1 MLRKAVAMT
10 FLCCTGVAWAQG
22 SSPEFTAPGT
32 SALEIAR
39 DVVANE
45 VKLID
50 YGQTF
55 LRYKVHT
62 KDDKGDQVRDVV
74 ETRDGTVARV
84 VERGDRPLTPEENAM
99 EQARLQA
106 MLNSP
111 DTFRK
116 HIQKDQSGKK
126 MAVSMVGMLP
136 EAMVFRFTEG
146 QPQRA
151 DRPAGSPP
159 EIVLDFKPN
168 PNWNPP
174 TVASSALTG
183 LEGRCWIDARTH
195 HLIRM
200 EADLFQG
207 VNFGLGIF
215 AHLYPGGTFVVE
227 QIPVGE
233 GRWIVNRFKQ
243 DVTVRA
249 MMVKTIHQKTDLYAS
264 DFIPIRDMGYQEA
277 IHLLLDTSL
286 PLPSK

>member
-1 MLRKAVAMT
+1 
-10 FLCCTGVAWAQG
+10 
-22 SSPEFTAPGT
+22 
-32 SALEIAR
+32 
-39 DVVANE
+39 
-45 VKLID
+45 
-50 YGQTF
+50 
-55 LRYKVHT
+55 
-62 KDDKGDQVRDVV
+62 
-74 ETRDGTVARV
+74 
-84 VERGDRPLTPEENAM
+84 
-99 EQARLQA
+99 
-106 MLNSP
+106 
-111 DTFRK
+111 
-116 HIQKDQSGKK
+116 
-126 MAVSMVGMLP
+126 
-136 EAMVFRFTEG
+136 MVFRFAEG
-146 QPQRA
+146 QPQRP
-151 DRPAGSPP
+151 DRPAASPA

-174 TVASSALTG
+174 TMASAALTG

-195 HLIRM
+195 QLVRL

-264 DFIPIRDMGYQEA
+264 DFVPIRDMGYREA

-286 PLPSK
+286 PSPPK

>member
-1 MLRKAVAMT
+1 M
-10 FLCCTGVAWAQG
+10 
-22 SSPEFTAPGT
+22 
-32 SALEIAR
+32 EIAR

-55 LRYKVHT
+55 LRYRVHT
-62 KDDKGDQVRDVV
+62 KDDKGDQTRDVI

-84 VERGDRPLTPEENAM
+84 VERGERPLTVEEDAV
-99 EQARLQA
+99 EHARLQA
-106 MLNSP
+106 LLDSP
-111 DTFRK
+111 DAFRK

-126 MAVSMVGMLP
+126 MAVEMIEMLP
-136 EAMVFRFTEG
+136 DAMQFHFSEG
-146 QPQRA
+146 QPQRS
-151 DRPAGSPP
+151 DRPGGSLP

-168 PNWNPP
+168 PQWKPP
-174 TVASSALTG
+174 TMAGAALTG

-195 HLIRM
+195 HLVRL
-200 EADLFQG
+200 EADLFQA

-215 AHLYPGGTFVVE
+215 AHLYPGGTFVLEQVE
-227 QIPVGE
+227 VDD

-264 DFIPIRDMGYQEA
+264 DFVPIRDVGYKEA

-286 PLPSK
+286 PSAAK